1 MCCCL
6 LSLRPAAIHPPSP
19 PPISVG
25 FVRCFIGTMQPSD
38 SSSVPRQL
46 RLLDFLSR
54 PGIAQATAGQTRSPR
69 FQRDPSIRDVTLDPR
84 QGDGSSHNG
93 TAHVVFD
100 CSESLGPCEFKDFV
114 AQSHTPHDYC
124 VRFVVVVAFHN
135 ATLVIGRALPLSR
148 TGLSPAGPRQ
158 LRLAH
163 RYAFTVR
170 DSHPLLLAGLAAHIG
185 FVLPKLAQS
194 P

>member
-1 MCCCL
+1 
-6 LSLRPAAIHPPSP
+6 
-19 PPISVG
+19 
-25 FVRCFIGTMQPSD
+25 
-38 SSSVPRQL
+38 
-46 RLLDFLSR
+46 
-54 PGIAQATAGQTRSPR
+54 
-69 FQRDPSIRDVTLDPR
+69 
-84 QGDGSSHNG
+84 
-93 TAHVVFD
+93 
-100 CSESLGPCEFKDFV
+100 V